1 MVATFEEDFNADTEQ
16 PPVVGSMPK
25 PRLPKKKTESVA
37 APTTPMAY
45 NVPLFDTMISD
56 VDKDKNTSNMDKDK
70 NTSNIPSFSG
80 NELDAWFG
88 LSDSTPN
95 IEASLGKLVLNDE
108 IIPEKE
114 DSRRNPLVFRN
125 PVDDSSESER
135 ETKKTE
141 KTEKT
146 EKAEKAEKT
155 EKKTMDNETKIEK
168 KTEKT
173 AEKKQKKIP
182 RKGKKKE
189 TTMAVDQS
197 TTDVGDYE
205 PL

>member
-1 MVATFEEDFNADTEQ
+1 
-16 PPVVGSMPK
+16 
-25 PRLPKKKTESVA
+25 
-37 APTTPMAY
+37 
-45 NVPLFDTMISD
+45 MISD
-56 VDKDKNTSNMDKDK
+56 VDKNKNTSHVDKDKNTSNV
-70 NTSNIPSFSG
+70 PSFSG

-95 IEASLGKLVLNDE
+95 IEVHHLAILSLFMSLLIQASLGKLVLNDE
-108 IIPEKE
+108 TIPEKE

-125 PVDDSSESER
+125 PVDDSSESET
-135 ETKKTE
+135 EMKKTTKTMDNEMKIEKKTEKAMDNEKKIEKKTKAMDNEKKTE
-141 KTEKT
+141 KTEK
-146 EKAEKAEKT
+146 A
-155 EKKTMDNETKIEK
+155 MDNETKTEK

-173 AEKKQKKIP
+173 AEKKQKKTP

-197 TTDVGDYE
+197 TTDGGDYE

>member
-1 MVATFEEDFNADTEQ
+1 MMVATFEEDFNADTEQ
-16 PPVVGSMPK
+16 PPVVGSMTK
-25 PRLPKKKTESVA
+25 PRLPKQKTESVA

-56 VDKDKNTSNMDKDK
+56 ADKDK

-125 PVDDSSESER
+125 PIDDSSESER

-141 KTEKT
+141 KT
-146 EKAEKAEKT
+146 
-155 EKKTMDNETKIEK
+155 MDNETKFEKKTKTMDNEK

-173 AEKKQKKIP
+173 VEKKQKKIP